1 MIALFQRLV
10 VHNFGLKVLSLLL
23 ASGLWFMISRD
34 EQPAEVAL
42 RAPIVFQHVPSQLE
56 ISSESIQELRFAYAD
71 QNSDSPTPGESGPC

>member
-42 RAPIVFQHVPSQLE
+42 RAPHRLSTCPL
-56 ISSESIQELRFAYAD
+56 AAGD
-71 QNSDSPTPGESGPC
+71 